1 MKMIIAVIFTDLLLT
16 ALLLSGT
23 PGEEGKAAPYRNP
36 ALSVK
41 ERVDDL
47 VSRMTL
53 DEKISQMMNSADS
66 IGRLG
71 VPDYNWWSEGLHGVA
86 VSGVATVFP
95 QSIGLAATWDDSLL
109 YSVADVISTE
119 FRAKFN
125 EYQRKGEHGTFKGL
139 TVWSPNVNIFRDP
152 RWGRGQ
158 ETYGEDPF
166 LASRMGVAFVKGMQ
180 GNDPKY
186 FKTIATPKHYA
197 VHGDLYA
204 RIQSVRH

>member
-1 MKMIIAVIFTDLLLT
+1 MKIIKYIIFINLILVIN
-16 ALLLSGT
+16 LLSKQ
-23 PGEEGKAAPYRNP
+23 PEENTKPAPYKNP
-36 ALSVK
+36 NLSV
-41 ERVDDL
+41 EVRVNDL

-53 DEKISQMMNSADS
+53 DEKISQMMNAADS

-86 VSGVATVFP
+86 ISGIATVFP

-109 YSVADVISTE
+109 NRVADVISTE

-125 EYQRKGEHGTFKGL
+125 DYQKKGDHGIFKGL

-158 ETYGEDPF
+158 ETYGEDPY
-166 LASRMGVAFVKGMQ
+166 LASRMGVAFVKVCRA
-180 GNDPKY
+180 
-186 FKTIATPKHYA
+186 TI
-197 VHGDLYA
+197 
-204 RIQSVRH
+204 RNI